1 MTTGAA
7 ISDRS
12 ALLLV
17 NPWIHDFAA
26 YDFWAR
32 PLGLLTLAGLFRD
45 HGFRVRYLDCL
56 DRFHPRGS
64 RTDPG
69 SRNGRGPLHKSAIP
83 VPDVL
88 RGVPRRFRRY
98 GIEPDWFDAD
108 LRAEP
113 RPDLI
118 LVTSV
123 MTYWYP
129 GVRETIGHL
138 RRAFPDAP
146 ILLGGIYATLLP
158 EHAAGL
164 GADRVV
170 PGGDFREILGIVGET
185 VGFRP
190 ALKIDPDR
198 MDTWPRPALDLQ
210 REIPFA
216 PLLTA
221 VGCPFRCAYCASD
234 RLAPR
239 RLRRSPDH
247 VLEEIRYWHER
258 HGVRDFVFY
267 DDALL
272 LDPENHA
279 LPLLE
284 GVVRAERPIRFHTP
298 NAVHIREIDDRVAKR
313 LFRSGFHTL
322 RLGLETAAFEDRS
335 ALDRK
340 VTEGEFRRSVDAL
353 KRAGFARERV
363 GAYLLAGL
371 PGQRVAAVE
380 RSIRV
385 VREAGITPVPAWY
398 TPIPGTPLWPAAV
411 AASRYDLESDPL
423 LTNNALVPCWPE
435 FSWEVLTRLKD
446 ICRGA

>member
-1 MTTGAA
+1 M
-7 ISDRS
+7 SPDRPT
-12 ALLLV
+12 LLLV

-32 PLGLLTLAGLFRD
+32 PLGLLTLAGLFRE
-45 HGFRVRYLDCL
+45 HGFGVRYLDCL

-64 RTDPG
+64 RPDP
-69 SRNGRGPLHKSAIP
+69 RARHGRGPLHKSEIP

-98 GIEPDWFDAD
+98 GVEPDWFDAD
-108 LRAEP
+108 LQSEH

-118 LVTSV
+118 LVTSI

-129 GVRETIGHL
+129 GVRETIERL
-138 RRAFPDAP
+138 RIAFLESP

-158 EHAAGL
+158 NHAATL

-170 PGGDFREILGIVGET
+170 TGGDFGEILTVVGEMT
-185 VGFRP
+185 GFRP
-190 ALKIDPDR
+190 SLKSDPHR
-198 MDTWPRPALDLQ
+198 VDTWPRPALDLQ
-210 REIPFA
+210 REIPFV

-247 VLEEIRYWHER
+247 IRDEIGFWHDR

-272 LDPENHA
+272 LDADRHA

-284 GVVRAERPIRFHTP
+284 GVIRAGRSIRFHTP
-298 NAVHIREIDDRVAKR
+298 NAVHIREIDDRMADL

-322 RLGLETAAFEDRS
+322 RLGLETAAFEARS
-335 ALDRK
+335 QLDRK
-340 VTEGEFRRSVDAL
+340 VTEEEFRRSVAAL
-353 KRAGFARERV
+353 KRAGFPKERV

-371 PGQRVAAVE
+371 PGQSVEAVA

-411 AASRYDLESDPL
+411 AAARYDLESDPL

-435 FSWEVLTRLKD
+435 FSWEVLTRLKRLA
-446 ICRGA
+446 RGG

>member
-1 MTTGAA
+1 M
-7 ISDRS
+7 SPDRPN
-12 ALLLV
+12 LLLV

-45 HGFRVRYLDCL
+45 HGFGVRHLDCL
-56 DRFHPRGS
+56 DRFHPRGAHP
-64 RTDPG
+64 DP
-69 SRNGRGPLHKSAIP
+69 RARHGRGPLHKSAVP
-83 VPDVL
+83 LPDVL

-98 GIEPDWFDAD
+98 GVEPDWFDAD
-108 LRAEP
+108 LRAGP

-118 LVTSV
+118 LVTSI

-129 GVRETIGHL
+129 GVRETIEHL
-138 RRAFPDAP
+138 RRAFPETP

-158 EHAAGL
+158 EHAARL

-170 PGGDFREILGIVGET
+170 SGGDFGEILGIVGEMT
-185 VGFRP
+185 GFRP
-190 ALKIDPDR
+190 ALQPDPDR
-198 MDTWPRPALDLQ
+198 MDGWPRPALELQ

-221 VGCPFRCAYCASD
+221 MGCPFRCAYCASD

-239 RLRRSPDH
+239 RLRRSPEH
-247 VLEEIRYWHER
+247 ILEEIRFWHER
-258 HGVRDFVFY
+258 HAVRDFVFY

-272 LDPENHA
+272 LDAERHA

-284 GVVRAERPIRFHTP
+284 SVMQAELPIRFHTP
-298 NAVHIREIDDRVAKR
+298 NAVHIREIDGRMAEM

-322 RLGLETAAFEDRS
+322 RLGLETAAFEERFE
-335 ALDRK
+335 LDRK
-340 VTEGEFRRSVDAL
+340 VTETEFGRSVAAL
-353 KRAGFARERV
+353 KRAGFPRERV

-371 PGQRVAAVE
+371 PGQSVAAVE

-435 FSWEVLTRLKD
+435 FSWDVLTRLKNLA
-446 ICRGA
+446 RGG

>member
-1 MTTGAA
+1 M
-7 ISDRS
+7 SPDRPR
-12 ALLLV
+12 LLLV

-64 RTDPG
+64 RPDP
-69 SRNGRGPLHKSAIP
+69 RARHGRGPLHKSEIP

-98 GIEPDWFDAD
+98 GVEPDWFDAD
-108 LRAEP
+108 LRAES

-118 LVTSV
+118 LVTSI

-129 GVRETIGHL
+129 GVRETIDHL
-138 RRAFPDAP
+138 RRAFPETP

-158 EHAAGL
+158 EHASTL
-164 GADRVV
+164 GADRIVV
-170 PGGDFREILGIVGET
+170 GGDFGEILRIAGEMT
-185 VGFRP
+185 GFRP
-190 ALKIDPDR
+190 ALQTDPHR
-198 MDTWPRPALDLQ
+198 MDTWPRPALERQ

-221 VGCPFRCAYCASD
+221 IGCPFRCAYCASD

-239 RLRRSPDH
+239 CLRRSPEH
-247 VLEEIRYWHER
+247 ILEEIRFWHER
-258 HGVRDFVFY
+258 RGVRDFVFY

-272 LDPENHA
+272 LNAERHA
-279 LPLLE
+279 YPLLE
-284 GVVRAERPIRFHTP
+284 SVICAELPIRFHTP
-298 NAVHIREIDDRVAKR
+298 NAVHIREIDGRMAEM

-322 RLGLETAAFEDRS
+322 RLGLETAAFEERS
-335 ALDRK
+335 ELDRK
-340 VTEGEFRRSVDAL
+340 VTEAEFGRSVAAL
-353 KRAGFARERV
+353 KRAGFPRERV

-371 PGQRVAAVE
+371 PGQSVEAVE
-380 RSIRV
+380 ASIRV

-398 TPIPGTPLWPAAV
+398 TPIPGTPLWPAAA

-435 FSWEVLTRLKD
+435 FSWDVLTRLKTLAQA
-446 ICRGA
+446 G

>member
-1 MTTGAA
+1 M
-7 ISDRS
+7 SPDRPR
-12 ALLLV
+12 LLLV

-64 RTDPG
+64 RPDP
-69 SRNGRGPLHKSAIP
+69 RARHGRGPLHKSEIP

-98 GIEPDWFDAD
+98 GVEPDWFDAD
-108 LRAEP
+108 LRAES

-118 LVTSV
+118 LVTSI

-129 GVRETIGHL
+129 GVRETIDHL
-138 RRAFPDAP
+138 RRAFPETP

-158 EHAAGL
+158 EHASTL
-164 GADRVV
+164 GADRIVV
-170 PGGDFREILGIVGET
+170 GGDFGEILRIAGEMT
-185 VGFRP
+185 GFRP
-190 ALKIDPDR
+190 ALQTDPHR
-198 MDTWPRPALDLQ
+198 MDTWPRPALERQ

-221 VGCPFRCAYCASD
+221 IGCPFRCAYCASD

-239 RLRRSPDH
+239 CLRRSPEH
-247 VLEEIRYWHER
+247 ILEEIRFWHER
-258 HGVRDFVFY
+258 CGVRDFVFY

-272 LDPENHA
+272 LNAERHA
-279 LPLLE
+279 YPLLE
-284 GVVRAERPIRFHTP
+284 SVICAELPIRFHTP
-298 NAVHIREIDDRVAKR
+298 NAVHIREIDGRMAEM

-322 RLGLETAAFEDRS
+322 RLGLETAAFEERS
-335 ALDRK
+335 ELDRK
-340 VTEGEFRRSVDAL
+340 VTEAEFGRSVAAL
-353 KRAGFARERV
+353 KRAGFPRERV

-371 PGQRVAAVE
+371 PGQSVEAVE
-380 RSIRV
+380 ASIRV
-385 VREAGITPVPAWY
+385 VREAEITPVPAWY
-398 TPIPGTPLWPAAV
+398 TPIPGTPLWPAAA

-435 FSWEVLTRLKD
+435 FSWDVLTRLKTLAQA
-446 ICRGA
+446 G